1 MALVSRRSGE
11 CPSLYR
17 RSGVPARLAGVSDP
31 VEPTA
36 AAPTAF
42 TGEDAVRAE
51 LVPPELWVAAGSRL
65 VGQSLPD
72 VDVAGQRLVEAA
84 ADVGLDFNLCW
95 GVLEPDPAAKPRVRQ
110 ACLAVL
116 SEGRT
121 GMMFLS
127 EPLRGGDPGGPAR
140 GALERAACID
150 AACAGLLSRYP
161 GRIQLAQALPDPAEA
176 WALSAYKRAGF
187 IHVTTLHSLRRPAV
201 VRMDAKLRALM
212 VLAPAHIWPK
222 GVRVSRLDELGP
234 RGDGVLLEALEATYD
249 QTLDCPEL
257 CGMRTTADVL
267 ASHKAAGTF
276 DPALWWLLEM
286 DGKPEGC
293 CLMSPSPA
301 QRALELVYLGLSPRV
316 RGLGLGKRLLALGIA
331 HAGAHHRAWP
341 VHCAVD
347 QRNEPARK
355 LYERF
360 GFEETGRRE
369 ALVRML
375 GGAPQ
380 RDGSC

>member
-1 MALVSRRSGE
+1 MAD
-11 CPSLYR
+11 SLEPI
-17 RSGVPARLAGVSDP
+17 PALP
-31 VEPTA
+31 PTA
-36 AAPTAF
+36 PDALGGTAIS
-42 TGEDAVRAE
+42 AE
-51 LVPPELWVAAGSRL
+51 LIPPELWAAAGSRL

-72 VDVAGQRLVEAA
+72 VEIAGQRLVDAA
-84 ADVGLDFNLCW
+84 PEVGLDFNLCW
-95 GVLEPDPAAKPRVRQ
+95 GVIDPNANAKPRVRQ
-110 ACLAVL
+110 ACLGVL

-127 EPLRGGDPGGPAR
+127 EPPRNGDPGGAAR
-140 GALERAACID
+140 GAAERAACIE
-150 AACAGLLSRYP
+150 AACAGLLARFP
-161 GRIQLAQALPDPAEA
+161 GRVQLAQALPDPAEA

-187 IHVTTLHSLRRPAV
+187 THITTLHSLRRPAV
-201 VRMDAKLRALM
+201 VRMDAKLRGLM
-212 VLAPAHIWPK
+212 VLAPAHSWPK
-222 GVRVSRLDELGP
+222 GVRVARADEVGTDADRL
-234 RGDGVLLEALEATYD
+234 LLQALEATYE

-257 CGMRTTADVL
+257 CGMRTTEDVL

-276 DPALWWLLEM
+276 DPALWWLLEL

-293 CLMSPSPA
+293 CLITASPA

-331 HAGAHHRAWP
+331 HSTAHHRAWP

-347 QRNEPARK
+347 QRNAPARK

-369 ALVRML
+369 ALVRVL
-375 GGAPQ
+375 GGVP
-380 RDGSC
+380 RNE